1 MKTLPLSDR
10 SAAPSKPSALTSAD
24 GFMASLRLDATT
36 SEPYYQQLRRQIQN
50 GIATGE
56 LPAGSNLPSERVL
69 ADLLQISRTTVKHC
83 YNDLRKDQ
91 LLSTHGRGGTQVQ
104 AHSDAPDLAGK
115 LKSFADEMQEQG
127 RVAST
132 QLVSREVL
140 QDRVIAS
147 IFGQPSASSFLKLEW
162 RHLADGEPLACE
174 IAWYDL
180 ALAPD
185 MGLWDT
191 QGSAFAHLRSTC
203 GVSLSSAVQT
213 IEAVTSSKLETH
225 AFDFSIPGPCLLI
238 KRKTYS
244 GDRKLVEYVEST
256 YRGDTYAHRSH
267 LTP

>member
-1 MKTLPLSDR
+1 
-10 SAAPSKPSALTSAD
+10 
-24 GFMASLRLDATT
+24 MARLRLDATT
-36 SEPYYQQLRRQIQN
+36 SEPYYQQLRRQIQH

-83 YNDLRKDQ
+83 YNDLRKDL

-104 AHSDAPDLAGK
+104 ARPGEQEQAGK
-115 LKSFADEMQEQG
+115 LRSFADEMQEQG

-174 IAWYDL
+174 VAWYDL

-191 QGSAFAHLRSTC
+191 QGSAYAHLRGPC
-203 GVSLSSAVQT
+203 GVSLASAVQT
-213 IEAVTSSKLETH
+213 IEAVTSTKLEAN
-225 AFDFSIPGPCLLI
+225 AFNFNAPGPCLLI

-244 GDRKLVEYVEST
+244 GERRLVEYVEST
-256 YRGDTYAHRSH
+256 YRGDTYAHRSY